1 MRLSALVLL
10 FSLITSFSSAQG
22 QVISGAVTNQAGLP
36 LEGVNITLKGQ
47 NKGTATD
54 SEGRF
59 TLSLSNVDSIIIVFS
74 FVGYVSAEKEV
85 TQTET
90 NLNIVLI
97 ESTELLDE
105 IKVTGNR
112 DETVG
117 PSVTKLDPK
126 SAELLPTPFREF
138 NKILVTLPGV
148 VSNNEL
154 SSTYSVRG
162 GNFDEN
168 LVYVN
173 DIPIYRPFLVTNG
186 QQEGLSFINSDLV
199 SSVEFSAG
207 GWQAKYGDKLA
218 SVLNVKYKTPEKFAG
233 SISGSLLG
241 GSIHFEGATNNERL
255 NYTVGARHKSSRY
268 LLNTLETNGQYL
280 PKFTDY
286 QSYINFNV
294 GKKEDKNR
302 TTIGLLTAYARN
314 RYEVTPESRETEFG
328 NFNQSLRLYVA
339 FVGKELLE
347 YDTYQGG
354 IKLNHRINKTWRT
367 QLITSVVKATEREY
381 TEVEGGYRLCDV
393 DKNLSSSTFNDC
405 VFTRGIGTN
414 YDYGRNS
421 LEAEIVNAEN
431 RNVIFLDNATV
442 EFGLGYSRQLI
453 EDQLQEYDF
462 TDSADYVTQIN
473 AVQANNRIESNQ
485 YTAFVQ
491 STVSLSKS
499 ITTTFGVRG
508 NYWDLNEQFLIS
520 PRWQIS
526 IKPDFSRKVTFSGA
540 VGIYQQPPFFRE
552 LRNFDGVLNTKLKA
566 QQSLHIIGGVNY
578 GLTWWGRP
586 FILTSEVYY
595 KKIKNVVPYEVDN
608 VKVRYYAN
616 NDAEAY
622 AAGFDMRISGEFIEG
637 AESWFSLGVLNVRED
652 VEGDGKGY
660 IRRPSDQRLNVAVF
674 FQDHI
679 PNNPDIRVNL
689 NFLYGSG
696 LPFGAPGN
704 FQRRNSFN
712 GDAYTRIDMGFS
724 RLFHLK
730 SIFNNDETLLT
741 ISAEI
746 LNLFGSDNAIS
757 YTWIADVN
765 NNQYAVPNSL
775 SARFLNIRARVRL

>member
-1 MRLSALVLL
+1 MRLSAFVLL
-10 FSLITSFSSAQG
+10 FLLIFSFSQAQE
-22 QVISGAVTNQAGLP
+22 QVIVGVVTNQSGQP
-36 LEGVNITLKGQ
+36 LEGVNITLKDQRRGSSKDH
-47 NKGTATD
+47 N
-54 SEGRF
+54 GRF
-59 TLSLSNVDSIIIVFS
+59 QLNLGTKDKVVVIFS
-74 FVGYVSAEKEV
+74 YVGYRPLEEV
-85 TQTET
+85 LTKGEQEI
-90 NLNIVLI
+90 NIVLI
-97 ESTELLDE
+97 ETTELLNE
-105 IKVTGNR
+105 IKITGDR
-112 DETVG
+112 DETIG
-117 PSVTKLDPK
+117 PSVTKLNPK
-126 SAELLPTPFREF
+126 SAEILPTPFREF

-199 SSVEFSAG
+199 SEVEFSAG

-218 SVLNVKYKTPEKFAG
+218 SVLNVKYKTPDKFGA
-233 SISGSLLG
+233 SVSGSLLG
-241 GSIHFEGATNNERL
+241 GSLHFEGATKNERL
-255 NYTVGARHKSSRY
+255 NYTLGARHKSSKY

-280 PKFTDY
+280 PRFTDY
-286 QSYINFNV
+286 QSFINFNI
-294 GKKEDKNR
+294 GKEEDKQR
-302 TTIGLLTAYARN
+302 TTIGLLTSYARN

-354 IKLNHRINKTWRT
+354 IKLNHRINKAWRT

-393 DKNLSSSTFNDC
+393 DKNISSSTFNDC

-431 RNVIFLDNATV
+431 RNVVILDKATI
-442 EFGLGYSRQLI
+442 EFGFGYSRQQI

-473 AVQANNRIESNQ
+473 AVQANNNIASNQ
-485 YTAFVQ
+485 YFSFVQ
-491 STVSLSKS
+491 STFSLSK
-499 ITTTFGVRG
+499 TTTTTLGVRG

-520 PRWQIS
+520 PRWQIT
-526 IKPDFSRKVTFSGA
+526 IKPNFSRKVAFSGA
-540 VGIYQQPPFFRE
+540 IGIYQQPPFFRE
-552 LRNFDGVLNTKLKA
+552 LRNFNGVLNTKLKA
-566 QQSLHIIGGVNY
+566 QQSLHIIGGVDYN
-578 GLTWWGRP
+578 LTWWGRP

-616 NDAEAY
+616 NNAEAY

-637 AESWFSLGVLNVRED
+637 AESWFSLGLLNVRED
-652 VEGDGKGY
+652 VEGDGRGY

-674 FQDHI
+674 FQDHL
-679 PNNPDIRVNL
+679 PNNPDVRVNL

-704 FQRRNSFN
+704 FQTRNSFN

-730 SIFNNDETLLT
+730 SLFNNDAT
-741 ISAEI
+741 ILSLSAEI

-757 YTWIADVN
+757 YTWISDVN

-775 SARFLNIRARVRL
+775 SARFLNIRATIKL

>member
-1 MRLSALVLL
+1 MRLSALIFLL
-10 FSLITSFSSAQG
+10 FINISFTLAQG
-22 QVISGAVTNQAGLP
+22 QMIGGTVENESGVS
-36 LEGVNITLKGQ
+36 LEGVNITIKDQ
-47 NKGTATD
+47 RVGTTTD
-54 SEGRF
+54 SRGRF
-59 TLSLSNVDSIIIVFS
+59 QLPVNEIDSVTVVFS
-74 FVGYVSAEKEV
+74 FVGYITMEKV
-85 TQTET
+85 VYA
-90 NLNIVLI
+90 NKDVVIVLK

-105 IKVTGNR
+105 VKVTGNR
-112 DETVG
+112 EEQIG
-117 PSVTKLDPK
+117 PSLTKLNPK
-126 SAELLPTPFREF
+126 SAEILPTPFREF

-218 SVLNVKYKTPEKFAG
+218 SVLNVQYKTPEKFSG
-233 SISGSLLG
+233 SVSGSLLG
-241 GSIHFEGATNNERL
+241 GSIHLEGATKNERL
-255 NYTVGARHKSSRY
+255 NYTLGARHKSSRY

-286 QSYINFNV
+286 QSFINFNI
-294 GKKEDKNR
+294 GKKEDKSR
-302 TTIGLLTAYARN
+302 TTIGLLTSYARN
-314 RYEVTPESRETEFG
+314 RYLVEPESRETEFG

-339 FVGKELLE
+339 FIGKELLE

-354 IKLNHRINKTWRT
+354 LKLNHRINDVWRT
-367 QLITSVVKATEREY
+367 QLITSVVKAFEREY

-393 DKNLSSSTFNDC
+393 DKNLSSATFNDC

-421 LEAEIVNAEN
+421 LEAEILNAES
-431 RNVIFLDNATV
+431 RNVISLDNMTV
-442 EFGLGYSRQLI
+442 EFGFGYSRQQI

-473 AVQANNRIESNQ
+473 SVQASNKLESNQ
-485 YTAFVQ
+485 YSGFVQ
-491 STVSLSKS
+491 STFSLSKTVA
-499 ITTTFGVRG
+499 TTVGVRA
-508 NYWDLNEQFLIS
+508 NYWDLNDQLLVS

-526 IKPDFSRKVTFSGA
+526 IKPNFSRKVAFSGA
-540 VGIYQQPPFFRE
+540 VGVYQQQPFFRE
-552 LRNFDGVLNTKLKA
+552 LRNFNGDLNTKLKA
-566 QQSLHIIGGVNY
+566 QQSLHIIGGMDY
-578 GLTWWGRP
+578 SLTWWGRP
-586 FILTSEVYY
+586 FVLTSEVYY

-637 AESWFSLGVLNVRED
+637 AESWFSLGLLNVRED
-652 VEGDGKGY
+652 VEGDNRGY

-704 FQRRNSFN
+704 FQNRNSFN

-730 SIFNNDETLLT
+730 SIIKDNETLLT
-741 ISAEI
+741 LSAEI

-775 SARFLNIRARVRL
+775 SARFLNIRATIKL